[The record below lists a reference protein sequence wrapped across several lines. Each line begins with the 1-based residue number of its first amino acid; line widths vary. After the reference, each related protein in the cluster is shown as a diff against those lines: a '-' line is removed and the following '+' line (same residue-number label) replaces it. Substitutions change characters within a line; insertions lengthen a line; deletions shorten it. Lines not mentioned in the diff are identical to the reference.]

1 MGPPR
6 DGRAHFLMGA
16 DVGRFTRPDEKGM
29 TLIELLIVV
38 AIIGILAAI
47 AIPNLI
53 TAQRRARYSRSA
65 GDTKS
70 IMTQSM
76 VVTSDYNQTPIAG
89 LAQPNDPTFLWLQP
103 TPVGLPQLPVY
114 MAQVNDVWAPGLP
127 CTNGAGGQACYVFLE
142 SPAVGCGGVPGPG
155 CVIFSVVTVGGDG
168 LTGGAWIGLTGTAP
182 LGDDLG
188 NSSVAGCQFGPAVGL
203 SNPC

>member
-1 MGPPR
+1 M
-6 DGRAHFLMGA
+6 
-16 DVGRFTRPDEKGM
+16 TRYFKKDEKGF

-53 TAQRRARYSRSA
+53 TAQRRARYSRAA

-76 VVTSDYNQTPIAG
+76 VATSDYNQTPVAG
-89 LAQPNDPTFLWLQP
+89 LGQPADPTFLWTQP
-103 TPVGLPQLPVY
+103 VIGALPQLPVY
-114 MAQVNDVWAPGLP
+114 MAQVNDVWAPGAP
-127 CTNGAGGQACYVFLE
+127 CTTGAAGQACYVFSE
-142 SPAVGCGGVPGPG
+142 VNSPGCAIGPG
-155 CVIFSVVTVGGDG
+155 CVIFSVLTVGGDAA
-168 LTGGAWIGLTGTAP
+168 LGAAWPGLTGTVPTA
-182 LGDDLG
+182 DDLG

>member
-1 MGPPR
+1 M
-6 DGRAHFLMGA
+6 M
-16 DVGRFTRPDEKGM
+16 TRYLKRDEKGF

-53 TAQRRARYSRSA
+53 TAQRRARYSRAA

-76 VVTSDYNQTPIAG
+76 VVTSDYNQTPVAG
-89 LAQPNDPTFLWLQP
+89 LAFALNDPTFLWTQP
-103 TPVGLPQLPVY
+103 TPAGLPQLPVY
-114 MAQVNDVWAPGLP
+114 MAQVNDVWAAGPP
-127 CTNGAGGQACYVFLE
+127 CVGPAAGQACYQFSE
-142 SPAVGCGGVPGPG
+142 TPAAGGCGIGPG
-155 CVIFSVVTVGGDG
+155 CVVFAVTTVGGDAAAGALWLG
-168 LTGGAWIGLTGTAP
+168 LAGTTP
-182 LGDDLG
+182 VLDDLG
-188 NSSVAGCQFGPAVGL
+188 NSSVAGCQFGPTVGL